1 MIAVILLLASGISH
15 EINQDL
21 VRYYQDAKK
30 EASIPREY
38 IPGGLPNKRSYR
50 LTDWSNLSMA
60 GTVDA
65 LLRRRHASLAF
76 GLRGIKDYHVN
87 SHTGTAHYVL
97 AAKEGWKK
105 PTFIHD
111 LFSIVDKGEKWVTE
125 ESRDYAVT
133 NHMIVVT
140 NWVGYVTNVVSTTTG
155 VSKVT
160 ISNRYKPI
168 EAMSVD
174 TRRIGSRLLE
184 SLQEVR
190 ERSPH
195 SIYRLINKDAASETW
210 PKHNTF
216 STTNNYVFRDQFIGW
231 SSAASSNSIFEINRS
246 WSEQVVDN
254 TATDSPWC
262 RFYVTLDEM
271 FNPGAM
277 TDRKIKGAIGGPLS
291 ARLLGYDEVCAE
303 YWEYWLNEANSYPE
317 SSTNEP
323 NQGVSS
329 ICKILDIE
337 PPAKTN
343 EYKYVPNYEVKGSRI
358 IYHDWATANAFL
370 AMADTALI
378 NSDAMPQLYYTHT
391 ETTIVARAEWPE
403 IPLPAC
409 ELRWT
414 GYGYR
419 AVFPSSINI
428 DIPEPNSLE
437 VSPGSGRSLT
447 SPYNVAGVDF
457 YPDAAVET
465 SSILASNTDEQYS
478 KANSLHLSH
487 NAIEGFFINLAQQS
501 PSEVNVGDKFYIRFN
516 FLEFPWRHC
525 EVRLHSARTGFSDI
539 VNIWMLDVI
548 PTYFTSLSLS
558 ADRKATFVRT
568 TEAAAYDY
576 TKLERGTTNSVPAIY
591 PNPNYGIDDVKSID
605 AQAIMCVAA
614 STNRHYHSDGI
625 WGDTPESY
633 ALAFEASSH
642 LSSSSVDSWFRYL
655 DGSMLQPKV
664 KGMAKGA
671 TGVDFDAPL
680 DRALIDSF
688 DDVKAAKDWIAQS
701 ITNRLCHLSLIS
713 PIDHFVVTGV
723 NKNPENWMENWATV
737 EARDSSGNPISIDDG
752 LYFYMMLV
760 NPSEDLD
767 CPVGIISGG
776 ANGSISGLG
785 AVHWDFKS
793 MRREGN

>member
-21 VRYYQDAKK
+21 VRYYQDAQK

-174 TRRIGSRLLE
+174 TRRIGSRLLD
-184 SLQEVR
+184 SLNEVR

-195 SIYRLINKDAASETW
+195 SIYRLINKDAASGTW

-231 SSAASSNSIFEINRS
+231 SSAASSDSIFEINRS

-277 TDRKIKGAIGGPLS
+277 TDRKIKGAIEWPLS

-303 YWEYWLNEANSYPE
+303 YWGYWLNAANSYPK
-317 SSTNEP
+317 SSTSEP

-343 EYKYVPNYEVKGSRI
+343 EYKYVPSYEVKGSRI

-409 ELRWT
+409 ELIWNGW
-414 GYGYR
+414 GYVP
-419 AVFPSSINI
+419 AFLSNPDPQIDMPSPSSI
-428 DIPEPNSLE
+428 DITPGPGRLLSSSYNS
-437 VSPGSGRSLT
+437 
-447 SPYNVAGVDF
+447 AGVDF
-457 YPDAAVET
+457 SPDAAVST
-465 SSILASNTDEQYS
+465 GLTLASNTDDRYFR
-478 KANSLHLSH
+478 ANSVHMTRGS
-487 NAIEGFFINLAQQS
+487 IEDTFNHFAQIS
-501 PSEVNVGDKFYIRFN
+501 GALKVGDKFKIR
-516 FLEFPWRHC
+516 LEDNH
-525 EVRLHSARTGFSDI
+525 
-539 VNIWMLDVI
+539 MLDRHVDVI
-548 PTYFTSLSLS
+548 IYAADHDLEAVAETWNMYVITPYFTKVSLS
-558 ADRKATFVRT
+558 ATRKATFIRT
-568 TEAAAYDY
+568 TDVAEYDY
-576 TKLERGTTNSVPAIY
+576 TKLDRGLTNSIPAIY

-625 WGDTPESY
+625 WGDTPQNY

-688 DDVKAAKDWIAQS
+688 DGVTGDWIIQS
-701 ITNRLCHLSLIS
+701 ITNNVFSLNIIL
-713 PIDHFVVTGV
+713 PIDHFIVTYV
-723 NKNPENWMENWATV
+723 HEDPDNYIYSYATV
-737 EARDSSGNPISIDDG
+737 EARDSAGNPVSIDDG
-752 LYFYMMLV
+752 LYFYLMLV
-760 NPSEDLD
+760 EDAGSLD
-767 CPVGIISGG
+767 CPVGVISGG